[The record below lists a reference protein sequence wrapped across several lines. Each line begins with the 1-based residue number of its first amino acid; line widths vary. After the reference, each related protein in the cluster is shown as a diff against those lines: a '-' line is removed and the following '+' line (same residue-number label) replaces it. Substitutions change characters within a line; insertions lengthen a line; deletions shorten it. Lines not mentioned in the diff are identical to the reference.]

1 MSCLTTDHYTGGMK
15 QKYEVKQCHWWN
27 VDPSLYLHGKTYY
40 IAAVEVEWDY
50 SPNRT
55 WEFER
60 HQYHQERYIGTYTR
74 GKRWEK
80 ANNLS
85 SEQFP
90 PCNPS
95 ISIHIFFAYTFLGL
109 T

>member
-1 MSCLTTDHYTGGMK
+1 MWIPPYICMERLTILLQWKLNGTILLTGHGNLSDTSIIRKGTLERTQGEKDGKK
-15 QKYEVKQCHWWN
+15 Q
-27 VDPSLYLHGKTYY
+27 T
-40 IAAVEVEWDY
+40 
-50 SPNRT
+50 
-55 WEFER
+55 
-60 HQYHQERYIGTYTR
+60 
-74 GKRWEK
+74 
-80 ANNLS
+80 NNLS